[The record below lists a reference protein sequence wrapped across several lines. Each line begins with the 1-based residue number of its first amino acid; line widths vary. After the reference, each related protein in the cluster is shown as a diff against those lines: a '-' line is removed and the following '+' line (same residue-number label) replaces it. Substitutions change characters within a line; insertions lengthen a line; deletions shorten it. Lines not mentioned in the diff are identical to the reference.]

1 VVSLGRINWLNPAFH
16 NEKGL
21 WPVGFVSLR
30 IATTPAGGTQPAP
43 HRCEV
48 LERPRTGGPLF
59 RRATL
64 QHAGVL
70 WSFSNEIRPPAAST
84 VVVTSAHD

>member
-1 VVSLGRINWLNPAFH
+1 MLSLGRINWVNPAFH

-30 IATTPAGGTQPAP
+30 TATTPAGGSQPVP

-48 LERPRTGGPLF
+48 LEDTSTGAPLF
-59 RRATL
+59 RRAAACTL
-64 QHAGVL
+64 GATAL
-70 WSFSNEIRPPAAST
+70 APYST
-84 VVVTSAHD
+84 